1 MNVEIANRLLQLRKE
16 KGLSQEDLAAKLGV
30 TRQAVSKWE
39 RAEAAPDTDN
49 LLRLAKLYNVSL
61 DTLLLGG
68 LEDDET
74 FAAEYTTEPE
84 AKAVLEEEQAE
95 DAYDAYG
102 SQDVPDLKPLHPP
115 EPPREQDPN
124 AFQIHMGDMRF
135 RFKKNQF
142 PYPIVVVIAYFLLGI
157 TLNWWHPAWLLFLTI
172 PLYYATP
179 DFSREP
185 DRIKALKRYPY
196 PVLVTLVYMCIGVF
210 FGWWHPGWMLFL
222 TIPLY
227 YIFLAHAE

>member
-49 LLRLAKLYNVSL
+49 LLRLAKLYSVSL

-68 LEDDET
+68 LEDDEP
-74 FAAEYTTEPE
+74 FAAEFTAEPE

-95 DAYDAYG
+95 DAYG
-102 SQDVPDLKPLHPP
+102 EPDVPDLKPLRPP
-115 EPPREQDPN
+115 EPPRERDPS
-124 AFQIHMGDMRF
+124 AFQIHLGDMRF

-142 PYPIVVVIAYFLLGI
+142 PYPVVVVIAYFLLGI
-157 TLNWWHPAWLLFLTI
+157 TLDWWHPAWLLFLTI
-172 PLYYATP
+172 PLYYTTP
-179 DFSREP
+179 DFSRAP
-185 DRIKALKRYPY
+185 DRIKALKAYPY
-196 PVLVTLVYMCIGVF
+196 PVLVTLVYLCVGIF
-210 FGWWHPGWMLFL
+210 FGWWHPGWLLFL

-227 YIFLAHAE
+227 YIFLDHAE